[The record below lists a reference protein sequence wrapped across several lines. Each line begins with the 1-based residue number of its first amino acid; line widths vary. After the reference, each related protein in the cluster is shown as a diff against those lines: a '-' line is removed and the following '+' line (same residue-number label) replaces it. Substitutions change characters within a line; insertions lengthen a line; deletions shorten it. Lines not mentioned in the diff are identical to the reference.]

1 MARVAYVNKDDLA
14 VGKRHIFDNISGSRG
29 VVLNVFQALLN
40 SPDVTEK
47 VAALGEHLR
56 YKSLLDPVVRET
68 VILSVAR
75 ELNNEYEWAQHE
87 PVAHEVGVREEVI
100 NAIRIGRAP
109 MGIPAKEGVFVQA
122 AKELSGEGTLTDRT
136 FQAIEHLLGPSK
148 TVDLVVLIG
157 YYSMLSR
164 VIKALGVDLEESK
177 ESSLDR

>member
-47 VAALGEHLR
+47 VAALGEYLR

-87 PVAHEVGVREEVI
+87 PVGARRKMLLRQRLAEE
-100 NAIRIGRAP
+100 
-109 MGIPAKEGVFVQA
+109 
-122 AKELSGEGTLTDRT
+122 
-136 FQAIEHLLGPSK
+136 
-148 TVDLVVLIG
+148 LVVDAKIVNT
-157 YYSMLSR
+157 R
-164 VIKALGVDLEESK
+164 A
-177 ESSLDR
+177 